1 MEDVQEVFRKTI
13 EYESQKDLQELVLN
27 RRLLRE
33 EVTRPTTGSTPLLV
47 STKLAIKVR
56 TDWRKERAIA

>member
-27 RRLLRE
+27 RRLLRY
-33 EVTRPTTGSTPLLV
+33 S
-47 STKLAIKVR
+47 LAVA
-56 TDWRKERAIA
+56 RKMTEMMPGCMLFPGYSAILASS